1 MTDQVLKT
9 LIKKKVGFITL
20 NRPDSLNALTE
31 EMLLLGIEKL
41 KYFATNPDVGAIVV
55 TGAGRAFCAGGDVAV
70 MET

>member
-31 EMLLLGIEKL
+31 EMLLLGIEKHQ
-41 KYFATNPDVGAIVV
+41 TIDP
-55 TGAGRAFCAGGDVAV
+55 
-70 MET
+70 